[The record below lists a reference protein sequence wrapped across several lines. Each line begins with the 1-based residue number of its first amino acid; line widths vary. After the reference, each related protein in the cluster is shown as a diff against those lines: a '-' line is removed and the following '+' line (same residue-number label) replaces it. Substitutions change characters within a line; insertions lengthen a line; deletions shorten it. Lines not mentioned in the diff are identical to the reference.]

1 MSSSISALSDAHI
14 LIVDDQPDQL
24 RLLIDILRSTGCR
37 ISIAFDGTQACQ
49 RAQALMPDL
58 ILMDVRMPRMDGFT
72 ACRLLAAD
80 PLTCAIPVIFL
91 TVADALHERL
101 EGLEIGGVDYVVKPF
116 EPAEVIARIR
126 VQLSRTK
133 RERPAAAEQAEGSA
147 AGGKED
153 DIIVRAAIRH
163 LSRTLNDPPT
173 VEELARA
180 VGTHENACR
189 VRFAT
194 ISARRCS
201 SICATSGCGSRR
213 ICWIPPRS
221 ASPASRRKSAF
232 PRRPISRP
240 PFANGSA
247 SRRPNGAARATRVRA
262 PQPGSR
268 NAARRPMQR
277 ERAYQLYFA
286 LASTVRSLP
295 NTHTAYDWQPLT

>member
-133 RERPAAAEQAEGSA
+133 RERPAAAQQVQGPS

-180 VGTHENACR
+180 VGTHEKRLSRAFRDNLGQTVFEYLRYERLRIAQDLLDSTSLSIASIAKEIGFSTPAN
-189 VRFAT
+189 FAT
-194 ISARRCS
+194 AFRERFGITPTEWRRQGHAGAR
-201 SICATSGCGSRR
+201 A
-213 ICWIPPRS
+213 
-221 ASPASRRKSAF
+221 
-232 PRRPISRP
+232 
-240 PFANGSA
+240 
-247 SRRPNGAARATRVRA
+247 AARQPQRRA
-262 PQPGSR
+262 
-268 NAARRPMQR
+268 
-277 ERAYQLYFA
+277 
-286 LASTVRSLP
+286 
-295 NTHTAYDWQPLT
+295 